1 MAPNDARGAPP
12 DGAEVGAEVTLEG
25 GGWQGAAAVT
35 DDRPARFGLVRR
47 VGAGGALETVLVSA
61 VATLLGIRAYL
72 QATGFPQV
80 GGGEL
85 HIAHMLWGGLLMLIA
100 VVLTLVYI
108 GRPARILAAVVA
120 GAGFGTFIDELGKFI
135 TRDHDYFF
143 RPTAGLLYVIFV
155 LLFLAF
161 RAMDW
166 RRPATREGAL
176 ANAADAIP
184 ELIVGGATEAERARV
199 LRMLDYSGA
208 GGPLLAAARAFVA
221 AVPSATEGRPSLPA
235 RMAVWGQRAY
245 ERLIGAPWFGRA
257 IVFVFMATAIAGG
270 VGALLLG
277 LVVLVGA
284 GAAVATGGMDELQRE
299 MVLEE
304 LQREMVL
311 ESGPDGWGATLV
323 AILAAL
329 AALLCSIIGALALR
343 RSRLRGLL
351 WFRRSVLISLL
362 LSQPLQF
369 LDEQFWALPQ
379 LALNLLLWV
388 GVSYLI
394 QQERSRLM
402 ETGQT

>member
-1 MAPNDARGAPP
+1 MDAREAGGESP
-12 DGAEVGAEVTLEG
+12 VGAEVTLEES
-25 GGWQGAAAVT
+25 GWQGAAAVS
-35 DDRPARFGLVRR
+35 DDRQARFGLVRR

-85 HIAHMLWGGLLMLIA
+85 HIAHMLWGGLLMLVA
-100 VVLTLVYI
+100 VVVSLVYI
-108 GRPARILAAVVA
+108 GRPARILAAVVG

-161 RAMDW
+161 RALD
-166 RRPATREGAL
+166 RHRPETREGAL

-208 GGPLLAAARAFVA
+208 GGPLLAAARAFVV

-235 RMAVWGQRAY
+235 RMAVLGQRAY
-245 ERLIGAPWFGRA
+245 GRLIGAPWFGRA
-257 IVFVFMATAIAGG
+257 IVFVFLAMAIAGG
-270 VGALLLG
+270 VGALLVG

-284 GAAVATGGMDELQRE
+284 GAVVATGGM
-299 MVLEE
+299 EE
-304 LQREMVL
+304 LQREVVL
-311 ESGPDGWGATLV
+311 ESGPDGWGASLV
-323 AILAAL
+323 GILAAL
-329 AALLCSIIGALALR
+329 AALLCSVIGALTLR

-379 LALNLLLWV
+379 LALNLLLWI

-394 QQERSRLM
+394 QQERARLM
-402 ETGQT
+402 ETGKL

>member
-1 MAPNDARGAPP
+1 LTPGVDP
-12 DGAEVGAEVTLEG
+12 
-25 GGWQGAAAVT
+25 

-85 HIAHMLWGGLLMLIA
+85 HIAHMLWGGLLMLVA
-100 VVLTLVYI
+100 VVLSLVYI
-108 GRPARILAAVVA
+108 GRPARILAAVVG

-161 RAMDW
+161 RALD
-166 RRPATREGAL
+166 RQRPATREGAL

-208 GGPLLAAARAFVA
+208 GGPLLAAARAFVV

-257 IVFVFMATAIAGG
+257 IVFVFLATAVAGG
-270 VGALLLG
+270 VGALLVG

-284 GAAVATGGMDELQRE
+284 GAVVATGGM
-299 MVLEE
+299 EE
-304 LQREMVL
+304 LQREIVL
-311 ESGPDGWGATLV
+311 ESGPDGWGASLV
-323 AILAAL
+323 GILAAL
-329 AALLCSIIGALALR
+329 AALLCSVIGALTLR

-379 LALNLLLWV
+379 LALNLLLWI

-394 QQERSRLM
+394 QQERTRPM
-402 ETGQT
+402 ETGK

>member
-1 MAPNDARGAPP
+1 MDARDAGGESP
-12 DGAEVGAEVTLEG
+12 VGAEVTLES
-25 GGWQGAAAVT
+25 GGWQRTAAVT

-85 HIAHMLWGGLLMLIA
+85 HIAHMLWGGLLMLVA
-100 VVLTLVYI
+100 VVLSLVYI
-108 GRPARILAAVVA
+108 GRPARILAAVVG
-120 GAGFGTFIDELGKFI
+120 GAGFGTFIDELGKFV

-161 RAMDW
+161 RALNW
-166 RRPATREGAL
+166 HRPATREGAL

-208 GGPLLAAARAFVA
+208 GGALLAAARAFVV

-235 RMAVWGQRAY
+235 RMAVWGQRTY
-245 ERLIGAPWFGRA
+245 ERLIGAPWFGRS
-257 IVFVFMATAIAGG
+257 IVFVFLATAIAGG
-270 VGALLLG
+270 VGALLVG

-284 GAAVATGGMDELQRE
+284 GAVVATGGM
-299 MVLEE
+299 EE
-304 LQREMVL
+304 LQRELVL
-311 ESGPDGWGATLV
+311 ESGPDSWGASLV

-329 AALLCSIIGALALR
+329 AALLCSVIGALTLR

-379 LALNLLLWV
+379 LALNLLLWI

-394 QQERSRLM
+394 QQERTHLM
-402 ETGQT
+402 ETGKS